1 MQMPSPVTIRGSNI
15 GYLYN
20 LSIFAKNTEGMRVI
34 AKKTIVE
41 YYTMHAD
48 AKTALEEW
56 FEKAELADWQN
67 FSDIKDSFRS
77 ADWVGNNR
85 VVFNIKGNDYK
96 LVVLV
101 LFKIKMVY
109 VRFIGT
115 HAEYDKIQDISNI

>member
-1 MQMPSPVTIRGSNI
+1 
-15 GYLYN
+15 
-20 LSIFAKNTEGMRVI
+20 MRVI

-67 FSDIKDSFRS
+67 FSDIKDNFRS

-85 VVFNIKGNDYK
+85 VVFNIKGNDYR

-101 LFKIKMVY
+101 LFKIKMAY

-115 HAEYDKIQDISNI
+115 HTEYDKIQDISNI

>member
-1 MQMPSPVTIRGSNI
+1 
-15 GYLYN
+15 
-20 LSIFAKNTEGMRVI
+20 MRVI
-34 AKKTIVE
+34 AKKTIAE

-85 VVFNIKGNDYK
+85 VVFNIKGNDYR
-96 LVVLV
+96 LVVMV

>member
-1 MQMPSPVTIRGSNI
+1 
-15 GYLYN
+15 
-20 LSIFAKNTEGMRVI
+20 MRVI

-67 FSDIKDSFRS
+67 FSDIKDNFRS

-85 VVFNIKGNDYK
+85 VVFNIKGNDYR

-109 VRFIGT
+109 VRFIGI

>member
-1 MQMPSPVTIRGSNI
+1 
-15 GYLYN
+15 
-20 LSIFAKNTEGMRVI
+20 MRVI

-56 FEKAELADWQN
+56 FEKAELADWKN

-85 VVFNIKGNDYK
+85 VVFNIKGNDYR

-115 HAEYDKIQDISNI
+115 HTEYDKIQDISNI

>member
-1 MQMPSPVTIRGSNI
+1 
-15 GYLYN
+15 
-20 LSIFAKNTEGMRVI
+20 MRVI
-34 AKKTIVE
+34 AKKTSVE

-67 FSDIKDSFRS
+67 FSDIKDNFRS
-77 ADWVGNNR
+77 ADWVSNNR
-85 VVFNIKGNDYK
+85 VVFNIKGNDYR

>member
-1 MQMPSPVTIRGSNI
+1 
-15 GYLYN
+15 
-20 LSIFAKNTEGMRVI
+20 MRVI

-56 FEKAELADWQN
+56 LEKAELADWQN
-67 FSDIKDSFRS
+67 FSDIKDNFRS

-85 VVFNIKGNDYK
+85 VVFNIKGNDYR

>member
-1 MQMPSPVTIRGSNI
+1 
-15 GYLYN
+15 
-20 LSIFAKNTEGMRVI
+20 MRVI

-41 YYTMHAD
+41 YYTKHAD
-48 AKTALEEW
+48 ARTALEEW

-67 FSDIKDSFRS
+67 FSDVKDSFRS

-85 VVFNIKGNDYK
+85 IVFNIKGNDYR

-115 HAEYDKIQDISNI
+115 HAEYDKVQDISNI